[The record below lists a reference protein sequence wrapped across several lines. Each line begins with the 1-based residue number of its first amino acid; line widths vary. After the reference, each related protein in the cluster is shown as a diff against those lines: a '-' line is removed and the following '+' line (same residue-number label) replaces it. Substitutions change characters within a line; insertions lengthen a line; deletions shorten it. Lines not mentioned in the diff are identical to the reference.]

1 MRLSTFSD
9 YSLRVLVYVTT
20 HPEKRATID
29 QIAEAYGVSRNHLM
43 KVVQTLGHLELVTT
57 VRGRGGGLVLAR
69 PAETVRLGDV
79 LRQTEKDSAIVECLG
94 QGPSTCPL
102 CGVCNLT
109 PMFEEARE
117 AFFDTMNRFTLADA
131 AARSD
136 ILRLLFSTIKVL
148 YCGTAKP
155 LIFLG

>member
-9 YSLRVLVYVTT
+9 YSLRVLVYVAT
-20 HPEKRATID
+20 HPDKRATID

-43 KVVQTLGHLELVTT
+43 KVVQTLGHLELVNTM
-57 VRGRGGGLVLAR
+57 RGRGGGIVLAR
-69 PAETVRLGDV
+69 PAESVRLGDV
-79 LRQTEKDSAIVECLG
+79 LRQTEKDNAIVECLG
-94 QGPSTCPL
+94 QTPSDCPL

-136 ILRLLFSTIKVL
+136 ILRLRLSRGV
-148 YCGTAKP
+148 GSP
-155 LIFLG
+155 